1 MLNNKNIDFKALR
14 IKIASPEDILGWS
27 PNGEVI
33 KPETINYRTQRPE
46 KDGLFSERIFG
57 PTKDWECY
65 CGKYRKVRYKG
76 IVCDKC
82 GVEVTRSIVRR
93 ERMGHIKLANP
104 VVHTWFLRTKI
115 GLILDAS
122 SMKLEKVAYYAAYI
136 VTSVNDEKRKAA
148 IEEIDREYKTRKDED
163 LKTTVAELKDSLK
176 KLHPG
181 KILEE
186 SEYYNLVKKFGNVF
200 TAASGGE
207 GIRKVLE
214 SYDLKKG
221 VHQVEADLEE
231 VTDELKKKKLL
242 KRLKV
247 MKAML
252 KNSIKP
258 EWMVM
263 TILPV
268 LPPDLRPMVALDGGR
283 YATSDL
289 NDLYRRVIN
298 RNNRL
303 KKLLELKAPD
313 VIVVNEKRMLQEAV
327 DALID
332 NSASMTAAKPQ
343 QGAKRELRS
352 LADMLKGKQGRFRQN
367 LLGKRVDYSG
377 RSVIVVGP
385 NLKLDEC
392 GIPKR
397 MALELFRPFVIGKVI
412 ERGLAHNIR
421 NSNRLIEEAPPEVWE
436 ILEEVIKDRVVLL
449 NRQPTLH
456 RLSIQAF
463 HPILIEDS
471 VIQIPPMVC
480 TAFNADFD
488 GDQMAV
494 HLPLGEEAQIEAQ
507 TLMLSG
513 NNTLLKPA
521 SGDPIAVPTQDV
533 VLGVYYLT
541 KIVPGANGEGSVL
554 SSKEEATLAYANEYI
569 ALNAEIQIGKIKT
582 SYGRLLLNEIMP
594 PEIGPINENLNKKSL
609 SKLVAKVINKLGSVK
624 TKDFLDGIKL
634 LGFKYANR
642 SGISWGMDDL
652 RIPPERT
659 AIIQDAEKEVTLIK
673 EQYMDG
679 LLTDDERRARTIE
692 AWAGANKLV
701 AAAVPKALPL
711 TSSVYTIIDS
721 GARGS
726 WAQPM
731 QMMGMKGLV
740 TSPSGETIEL
750 PIRSCLKEGHTGLEY
765 FIATHGSRKG
775 LVDTALKTAD
785 AGYLTRRLIDVAQD
799 VVVKEENC
807 KTKEGIQVHRKDGLD
822 FGHAFSARLFG
833 RTVLNDVKVGKKV
846 LAEANQMIDHA
857 VADEIEAS
865 NIETVEI
872 RSTLTCKTLFGICAL
887 CYGLDLGNNE
897 PIKVGEAVGIVAAQ
911 SIGEPGTQLTLRT
924 RHAAG
929 VAGKDITHGL
939 PRVEELFE
947 VRAPKGKGILSE
959 VNGTVAK
966 IEEKG
971 ALKTIFIVPKV
982 KTAKEIDDK
991 KSQEKF
997 IEYSVARTNNLL
1009 VEVGD
1014 AVAIG
1019 DRLSEGSLDLRELFA
1034 YKGKEETYRYI
1045 IQEIQRIYVSEGSPV
1060 NNKHIEIMARQL
1072 FGRMGITDSGDT
1084 DFIVGD
1090 VIDRSIFLV
1099 ENAKMKEA
1107 GKAPAKG
1114 EEVLLGLTRAALA
1127 ADGFLAAASFQETAR
1142 VLITAASE
1150 GKIDYLRGLKEN
1162 AIIGR
1167 QLPIGKPIQ
1176 LEHAEMGRETG
1187 ASDDN
1192 A

>member
-1 MLNNKNIDFKALR
+1 MNKNNDFRALR
-14 IKIASPEDILGWS
+14 IKIASPDDILSWS
-27 PNGEVI
+27 PLGEVL

-82 GVEVTRSIVRR
+82 GVEVTRAIVRR

-115 GLILDAS
+115 PLILNGS
-122 SMKLEKVAYYAAYI
+122 SSKLEKVAYYAAYV
-136 VTSVNDEKRKAA
+136 VTNVNDEKRKNA
-148 IEEIDREYKTRKDED
+148 IEEIEREYKTRKDET
-163 LKTTVAELKDSLK
+163 LKEQVAELKDALK

-186 SEYYNLVKKFGNVF
+186 SEYYNLVKRFSNVF
-200 TAASGGE
+200 TASSGGE

-214 SYDLKKG
+214 NFDLKKG
-221 VHQVEADLEE
+221 VAEVEADLMNVE
-231 VTDELKKKKLL
+231 DELKKKKLL
-242 KRLKV
+242 RRLKV

-252 KNSIKP
+252 KNGIKP

-332 NSASMTAAKPQ
+332 NSASMTAQKP
-343 QGAKRELRS
+343 GTMVRRELRS
-352 LADMLKGKQGRFRQN
+352 LADMLKGKQGRFRGN

-397 MALELFRPFVIGKVI
+397 MALELFRPFVIGKII

-463 HPILIEDS
+463 HPILIEDL
-471 VIQIPPMVC
+471 VVQIPPMVC
-480 TAFNADFD
+480 SAFNADFD

-494 HLPLGEEAQIEAQ
+494 HVPLSEEAQIEAKS
-507 TLMLSG
+507 LMMSG
-513 NNTLLKPA
+513 HNTLLKPA

-533 VLGVYYLT
+533 VLGIYYLT
-541 KIVPGANGEGSVL
+541 NLNPNAEGAGSIF
-554 SSKEEATLAYANEYI
+554 SSKEEAVLAYANHYI
-569 ALNAEIQIGKIKT
+569 ALNAPIKLGKVET
-582 SYGRLLLNEIMP
+582 SYGRLLVNEIIP
-594 PEIGPINENLNKKSL
+594 AEIGSMNETMNKKSI
-609 SKLVAKVINKLGSVK
+609 SKLVGKVINKLGAEK
-624 TKDFLDGIKL
+624 AKDFLDGMKS
-634 LGFKYANR
+634 LGFRYANR
-642 SGISWGMDDL
+642 SGLSWGMDDL
-652 RIPPERT
+652 RIPEER
-659 AIIQDAEKEVTLIK
+659 AGIIENAEKKIEMVK
-673 EQYMDG
+673 EQYTDG
-679 LLTDDERRARTIE
+679 LLTDDERKARTIE
-692 AWAGANKLV
+692 VWGEAHKSV
-701 AAAVPKALPL
+701 AKVIPAALSQA
-711 TSSVYTIIDS
+711 SSVYSMIDS

-726 WAQPM
+726 WAQPLA
-731 QMMGMKGLV
+731 MMGMKGLV
-740 TSPSGETIEL
+740 VNPTGEVIEL
-750 PIRSCLKEGHTGLEY
+750 PIRSSLKEGLTGLEY
-765 FIATHGSRKG
+765 FISTHGSRKG

-807 KTKEGIQVHRKDGLD
+807 KTKEGIVMHRKDGLE
-822 FGHAFSARLFG
+822 FGHSFSARLFG
-833 RTVLNDVKVGKKV
+833 RTALKDVKSGKKV
-846 LAEANQMIDHA
+846 LIEADQMINHA
-857 VADEIEAS
+857 MAEEIEAAKDV
-865 NIETVEI
+865 EMVEI
-872 RSTLTCKTLFGICAL
+872 RSVLTCKTLFGVCAK
-887 CYGLDLGNNE
+887 CYGLDMGNNE
-897 PIKVGEAVGIVAAQ
+897 PIRVGEAVGIVAAQ

-924 RHAAG
+924 KHAGGA
-929 VAGKDITHGL
+929 AGKDITQGL

-947 VRAPKGKGILSE
+947 VRAPKGRAIISE
-959 VNGTVAK
+959 VDGTIAK

-971 ALKTIFIVPKV
+971 SLKTVFIIPKV
-982 KTAKEIDDK
+982 KSAKDIEK
-991 KSQEKF
+991 KKNQEKF
-997 IEYSVARTNNLL
+997 IEYSVLRTNTLL
-1009 VEVGD
+1009 IEVGD
-1014 AVAIG
+1014 TVKIG

-1034 YKGKEETYRYI
+1034 LRGKEETYRYI

-1060 NNKHIEIMARQL
+1060 NNKHIEIIARQL
-1072 FGRMGITDSGDT
+1072 FGRVTVTDSGDT

-1090 VIDRSIFLV
+1090 VIDKSIFI
-1099 ENAKMKEA
+1099 ETNHKTKEA
-1107 GKAPAKG
+1107 GKSVAKG
-1114 EEVLLGLTRAALA
+1114 EETLLGLTRSALA

-1142 VLITAASE
+1142 VLINAASE
-1150 GKIDYLRGLKEN
+1150 GRVDYLRGLKEN

-1167 QLPIGKPIQ
+1167 QLPIGKPIEIAD
-1176 LEHAEMGRETG
+1176 LGG
-1187 ASDDN
+1187 SVASD
-1192 A
+1192 AQE